1 VTGTD
6 VQSYSVSEGTIQ
18 TLVKDVTMSSDGNVH
33 FHYVGFEIGTQGIG
47 TDDIRHMEFIVSGV
61 TLNDFESG
69 QEFGI
74 CLTSVGPVSSCGQ
87 SSKLYAKAYCC
98 NV

>member
-1 VTGTD
+1 MTW
-6 VQSYSVSEGTIQ
+6 SYSVSEGTVQ
-18 TLVKDVTMSSDGNVH
+18 TLVKDVTMSGDGNVH
-33 FHYVGFEIGTQGIG
+33 FYDVGVEIGTQGIG
-47 TDDIRHMEFIVSGV
+47 MDDIQHTEFIVSGV
-61 TLNDFESG
+61 TLDDFKSG

-74 CLTSVGPVSSCGQ
+74 RLTSVGPVSSCGQ